1 MNRDNILYL
10 MMGIPGAGKSTYA
23 KQFAL
28 RNNIQYI
35 SRDEIRFS
43 LLQPTDNYFDKENEV
58 MRALREKTNLALKN
72 GPVLVDSTNLSRK
85 SRARL
90 LNYIKTN
97 YAAIVVLFVDT
108 TISTALKRNALREKR
123 ERVPNEELIKMYSR
137 IEIPCNNGE
146 DINYLITIT
155 ENNKIKITKIKEAA
169 VDDLSIKR
177 LAF

>member
-1 MNRDNILYL
+1 MSKDNILYL
-10 MMGIPGAGKSTYA
+10 MMGISGAGKSTYA

-43 LLQPTDNYFDKENEV
+43 LLQPTDNYFDKEDEV
-58 MRALREKTNLALKN
+58 MRVLREKTNLALKN
-72 GPVLVDSTNLSRK
+72 GPTLVDSTNLSRK

-108 TISTALKRNALREKR
+108 TVSTALRRNALREKR
-123 ERVPNEELIKMYSR
+123 ERVPDEELIKMYSR

-146 DINYLITIT
+146 GINYLVTIG
-155 ENNKIKITKIKEAA
+155 ENNEIKITKIKEAA